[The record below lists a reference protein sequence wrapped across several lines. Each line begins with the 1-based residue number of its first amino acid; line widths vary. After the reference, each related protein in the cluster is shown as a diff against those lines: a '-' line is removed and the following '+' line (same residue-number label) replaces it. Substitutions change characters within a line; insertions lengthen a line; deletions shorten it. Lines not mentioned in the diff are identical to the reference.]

1 MESKIPSEFINGK
14 KIKKEETSFQGHK
27 KITEYILGQRIGKGG
42 FSICYK
48 CWSVE
53 DNTICVAKEIIE
65 EKTSVERLRNEILLY
80 GHIDSEYI
88 VKLLDDFLFEN
99 KEYLIFEFCEN
110 KDLNSLLKNRKRLK
124 EIEVQYYIYYLIEA
138 LIHLHERNIIHRDI
152 TLKNIFLT
160 KKMELKLGDLG
171 LAKRLSCSN
180 EECHDVVGTVH
191 FMAPELFE
199 NKSYT
204 FTADIWPIGVIMY
217 NLLVGYPPFS
227 GKDEEETKKK
237 IINVDYKFPED
248 IKISKA
254 AKDLIKQILVKEPEK
269 RPSLHQIL
277 QHDFFHLG
285 SSIPKKL
292 NKKFIDNPPSENY
305 IRNFMKDA
313 DDDGIVD
320 REVTTTNLK
329 DMVLDRNEDRNIQNN
344 NKNKFDVYIVQC
356 REIKKYGLGYQ
367 LSDRSY
373 GVCFNDSSKILQS
386 QPNKFFY
393 IESKDDGDYYEANNP
408 NLPKDIQKKYNILQG
423 FINIL
428 SYKDKNSSVSLPQNE
443 ANADNE
449 SVKYEKI
456 FENRIYVK
464 AYYALDDRSILLR
477 MNNKTIQIYFF
488 NGEIILLSKEE
499 KEVTFIKKNR
509 EKLET
514 MSYQLDEIIET
525 QDFEMIR
532 KLQYSKSLLERILS
546 KEDNKG

>member
-1 MESKIPSEFINGK
+1 
-14 KIKKEETSFQGHK
+14 
-27 KITEYILGQRIGKGG
+27 
-42 FSICYK
+42 
-48 CWSVE
+48 
-53 DNTICVAKEIIE
+53 
-65 EKTSVERLRNEILLY
+65 
-80 GHIDSEYI
+80 
-88 VKLLDDFLFEN
+88 
-99 KEYLIFEFCEN
+99 
-110 KDLNSLLKNRKRLK
+110 
-124 EIEVQYYIYYLIEA
+124 
-138 LIHLHERNIIHRDI
+138 
-152 TLKNIFLT
+152 
-160 KKMELKLGDLG
+160 
-171 LAKRLSCSN
+171 
-180 EECHDVVGTVH
+180 
-191 FMAPELFE
+191 
-199 NKSYT
+199 
-204 FTADIWPIGVIMY
+204 
-217 NLLVGYPPFS
+217 
-227 GKDEEETKKK
+227 
-237 IINVDYKFPED
+237 
-248 IKISKA
+248 
-254 AKDLIKQILVKEPEK
+254 
-269 RPSLHQIL
+269 
-277 QHDFFHLG
+277 
-285 SSIPKKL
+285 
-292 NKKFIDNPPSENY
+292 
-305 IRNFMKDA
+305 MKDA

-393 IESKDDGDYYEANNP
+393 IESKDDGDYYEANDP
-408 NLPKDIQKKYNILQG
+408 KLPKDIQKKYNILQG

-443 ANADNE
+443 ANAANE
-449 SVKYEKI
+449 SEKHEKI
-456 FENRIYVK
+456 LENRIYVK
-464 AYYALDDRSILLR
+464 SYYALDDRSILLR